1 MIIVS
6 IDITFVTVVVIIKFI
21 LLLLLVYVFVCRPT
35 QKGFRNSVGKA
46 ITFKGTYWFKHE
58 FSAGW
63 GGA

>member
-1 MIIVS
+1 MFIVS

-21 LLLLLVYVFVCRPT
+21 LLLLVYVFVCRPT
-35 QKGFRNSVGKA
+35 QKGIRNSVGKA

-63 GGA
+63 GSA